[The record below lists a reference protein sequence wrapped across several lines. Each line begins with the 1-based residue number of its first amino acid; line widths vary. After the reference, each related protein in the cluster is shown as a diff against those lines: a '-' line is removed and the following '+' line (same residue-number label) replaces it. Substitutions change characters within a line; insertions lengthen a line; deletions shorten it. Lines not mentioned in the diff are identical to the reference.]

1 MRKKSKSGGQL
12 FGLSDFFSYIL
23 YKGKIIIMTQKEVN
37 ELSIFSEGSE
47 IFISK
52 MLKNGELSNVR
63 KNLNEVEMMNLL
75 VTLIR
80 NKFIELNSSVLTIN
94 MEDKPFIEIKL
105 LADENAQHTNEEAV
119 TEEPKEETVTE
130 EAVTEPTKEKVEKKP
145 SKTSKRKQ

>member
-23 YKGKIIIMTQKEVN
+23 YKGKIIMTQKEIN

-75 VTLIR
+75 VTIIR

-94 MEDKPFIEIKL
+94 MEDKPCIEIKL

-119 TEEPKEETVTE
+119 TEEPKEE
-130 EAVTEPTKEKVEKKP
+130 AVTEPTKEKVEKKP
-145 SKTSKRKQ
+145 MKTSKIKK

>member
-1 MRKKSKSGGQL
+1 
-12 FGLSDFFSYIL
+12 
-23 YKGKIIIMTQKEVN
+23 
-37 ELSIFSEGSE
+37 
-47 IFISK
+47 
-52 MLKNGELSNVR
+52 MLKNGELSKVR
-63 KNLNEVEMMNLL
+63 RNLNEVEMMNLL

-80 NKFIELNSSVLTIN
+80 NKFIELNSSVLTFN

-145 SKTSKRKQ
+145 MKTSKRKK

>member
-1 MRKKSKSGGQL
+1 
-12 FGLSDFFSYIL
+12 
-23 YKGKIIIMTQKEVN
+23 
-37 ELSIFSEGSE
+37 
-47 IFISK
+47 

-63 KNLNEVEMMNLL
+63 RNLNEVEMMNLL
-75 VTLIR
+75 VTIIR

-94 MEDKPFIEIKL
+94 MEDKPCIEIKL

-145 SKTSKRKQ
+145 RNTSKRKK

>member
-23 YKGKIIIMTQKEVN
+23 YKGKIIIMTQKEIN

-75 VTLIR
+75 VTIIR

-94 MEDKPFIEIKL
+94 MEDKPCIEIKL
-105 LADENAQHTNEEAV
+105 LADENAQHTNEE
-119 TEEPKEETVTE
+119 TVTE
-130 EAVTEPTKEKVEKKP
+130 EAVTEPTKEKVDKKP
-145 SKTSKRKQ
+145 RNTSKRKK

>member
-23 YKGKIIIMTQKEVN
+23 YKGKIIIMTQKEIN

-75 VTLIR
+75 VTIIR

-94 MEDKPFIEIKL
+94 MEDKPCIEIKL

-119 TEEPKEETVTE
+119 TE
-130 EAVTEPTKEKVEKKP
+130 PTKEKVEKKP
-145 SKTSKRKQ
+145 IKTSKRKK